1 MSNLWTQPTGYSL
14 GTIAERTITAINLPI
29 TSVDAVAL
37 IAGTLPA
44 GLRLQNSAIVGTT
57 LEVARTTQSRFVLRA
72 RLGSDI
78 QDRTYSITVTGP
90 DAPVWITP
98 AGVLPVGENNAL
110 FILDSV
116 YVDYQLEATDTD
128 LSAGDELEFFIANGD
143 GTLPPG
149 ITLTKSGQLTGV
161 IDPILALDTSAASG
175 TYDANTY
182 GGFPFD
188 FGLRSAN
195 GFESFY
201 YDVEFY
207 DYAIPTKSPR
217 KLSRYYE
224 FTVSVSDGDTITKR
238 KFRIFVVGDDFLRA
252 DNTILQVGGGVFT
265 SDGTYIRTPQWLTPR
280 DLGYRRANNY
290 VTLFLELYDPN
301 TLTGYV
307 AYTLRPTND
316 DATVSTLPPGCTLDS
331 TSGEVAGRVPY
342 QPAVTK
348 EYKFTVRAT
357 RFGANAET
365 LAIKDKTF
373 SVKILGEVDSVIT
386 WNTNNNLGSI
396 NANFISTLS
405 VRATTTVPNAVLRYV
420 LTAGALPNG
429 LTLALDG
436 EILGKVRQFPI
447 NGLLGLT
454 TFDDRDF
461 TLDANSTSIDR
472 TFTFTVEARDQF
484 GYSATTRTFTLSVT
498 AASDLLYSNLYVK
511 PFLKPTQRTA
521 YLALVGDPEI
531 FTPASIYRPS
541 DTQFGLQKQL
551 QMLIYAGIETKTI
564 NHYVAAT
571 VKNHRRKRY
580 KFGEIKTAVAKTPGT
595 NDIVYEVL
603 YVQMIDPQ
611 DDASKQVAS
620 RVQIKNNQT
629 IRINQTDIETIDD
642 VTQITVGGQTY
653 RLLLDPS
660 LAAAVGNIGTN
671 LQIYANSG
679 TLVLNTGTGVL
690 SVTLPDSTA
699 FINVGTVV
707 NTATDAFRF
716 RSNYS
721 TIRVDSNILNVSR
734 PNDIHRYISNTT
746 NMRENLSAVG
756 ETENEFLPLWMR
768 TAQSGQTQALGYV
781 MAVPLCYCQ
790 PGTSQGILT
799 ALKNSDFDFKQI
811 DFEIDRYIIDST
823 EESGTEQ
830 YILFPN
836 YQYNI

>member
-29 TSVDAVAL
+29 TSVDAVTL

-128 LSAGDELEFFIANGD
+128 LSAGDELEFFIAKGD

-357 RFGANAET
+357 RFGANNET

-405 VRATTTVPNAVLRYV
+405 VKATTTVPNAVLRYV

-447 NGLLGLT
+447 GGLLGLT

-461 TLDANSTSIDR
+461 TLDNNETSIDR

-511 PFLKPTQRTA
+511 PFLKPAQRTA

>member
-1 MSNLWTQPTGYSL
+1 
-14 GTIAERTITAINLPI
+14 
-29 TSVDAVAL
+29 
-37 IAGTLPA
+37 
-44 GLRLQNSAIVGTT
+44 
-57 LEVARTTQSRFVLRA
+57 
-72 RLGSDI
+72 
-78 QDRTYSITVTGP
+78 
-90 DAPVWITP
+90 
-98 AGVLPVGENNAL
+98 
-110 FILDSV
+110 
-116 YVDYQLEATDTD
+116 
-128 LSAGDELEFFIANGD
+128 
-143 GTLPPG
+143 
-149 ITLTKSGQLTGV
+149 
-161 IDPILALDTSAASG
+161 
-175 TYDANTY
+175 
-182 GGFPFD
+182 
-188 FGLRSAN
+188 
-195 GFESFY
+195 
-201 YDVEFY
+201 
-207 DYAIPTKSPR
+207 
-217 KLSRYYE
+217 
-224 FTVSVSDGDTITKR
+224 
-238 KFRIFVVGDDFLRA
+238 
-252 DNTILQVGGGVFT
+252 
-265 SDGTYIRTPQWLTPR
+265 
-280 DLGYRRANNY
+280 
-290 VTLFLELYDPN
+290 
-301 TLTGYV
+301 
-307 AYTLRPTND
+307 LRPTND

-357 RFGANAET
+357 RFGANNET

-405 VRATTTVPNAVLRYV
+405 VKATTTVPNAVLRYV

-447 NGLLGLT
+447 GGLLGLT

-461 TLDANSTSIDR
+461 TLDNNETSIDR

-511 PFLKPTQRTA
+511 PFLKPAQRTA

>member
-14 GTIAERTITAINLPI
+14 GTIAERTITAINLPVNA
-29 TSVDAVAL
+29 VDAITL

-44 GLRLQNSAIVGTT
+44 GLRLQNAAIVGTT

-78 QDRTYSITVTGP
+78 QDRTYSITVAGP
-90 DAPVWITP
+90 DAPIWITP
-98 AGVLPVGENNAL
+98 AGVLPVGSNNAL
-110 FILDSV
+110 FILDSA
-116 YVDYQLEATDTD
+116 YVDYQLLATDTD
-128 LSAGDELEFFIANGD
+128 LSAGDELEYFIAKGD

-149 ITLTKSGQLTGV
+149 ITLTTQGKLTGV

-175 TYDANTY
+175 TYDVNTY
-182 GGFPFD
+182 GAFPFD

-207 DYAIPTKSPR
+207 DYAIPTRSPR

-224 FTVSVSDGDTITKR
+224 FTVSVSDGDTIAKR

-265 SDGTYIRTPQWLTPR
+265 GDGTYIRTPQWLTPR
-280 DLGYRRANNY
+280 DLGYKRANNY

-357 RFGANAET
+357 RFGGNNES

-373 SVKILGEVDSVIT
+373 VVKILGEVDSVISFD
-386 WNTNNNLGSI
+386 TNNDLGSI

-405 VRATTTVPNAVLRYV
+405 VKARTTVPNAVLRYV

-447 NGLLGLT
+447 GGLLGLT

-472 TFTFTVEARDQF
+472 TFIFTVEARDQF
-484 GYSATTRTFTLSVT
+484 GYSATTKTFTLSVVAT
-498 AASDLLYSNLYVK
+498 SDLLYSNLYVK
-511 PFLKPTQRTA
+511 PFLKTAQRTA
-521 YLALVGDPEI
+521 YLALVSDPEI
-531 FTPASIYRPS
+531 FTPAAIYRPN
-541 DTQFGLQKQL
+541 DPLFGLQKQL
-551 QMLIYAGIETKTI
+551 KMLIYAGIESKTV

-580 KFGEIKTAVAKTPGT
+580 QFGEIKTAVAKTPGT
-595 NDIVYEVL
+595 NEIVYEVL

-611 DDASKQVAS
+611 DHPSQQV
-620 RVQIKNNQT
+620 QNKITIKNNKK
-629 IRINQTDIETIDD
+629 INITATDIEVIDD
-642 VTQITVGGQTY
+642 VTKLNVQGNTYTLFSNNNLPILVGAIGNNIQIFARQGQ
-653 RLLLDPS
+653 L
-660 LAAAVGNIGTN
+660 
-671 LQIYANSG
+671 
-679 TLVLNTGTGVL
+679 TLETGTGL
-690 SVTLPDSTA
+690 LQVTLANGSI
-699 FINVGTVV
+699 INVGQVQS
-707 NTATDAFRF
+707 NPTDPFRF
-716 RSNYS
+716 RPN
-721 TIRVDSNILNVSR
+721 TGVIKVDSNILNVANA
-734 PNDIHRYISNTT
+734 NDIERFISNTT
-746 NMRENLSAVG
+746 NMRQNISAVG
-756 ETENEFLPLWMR
+756 DTENEFLPLWMR
-768 TAQSGQTQALGYV
+768 TAQTGQTQALGYV
-781 MAVPLCYCQ
+781 TAVPLCYCL
-790 PGTSQGILT
+790 PNTSAGILV
-799 ALKNSDFDFKQI
+799 ALNNNDFDFKDL

-823 EESGTEQ
+823 TDNGLEQ
-830 YILFPN
+830 YIMFPN

>member
-14 GTIAERTITAINLPI
+14 GTIAERTITAINLPVNA
-29 TSVDAVAL
+29 VDAITL

-44 GLRLQNSAIVGTT
+44 GLRLQNAAIVGTT

-78 QDRTYSITVTGP
+78 QDRTYSITVAGP
-90 DAPVWITP
+90 DAPIWITP
-98 AGVLPVGENNAL
+98 AGVLPVGSNNAL
-110 FILDSV
+110 FILDSA
-116 YVDYQLEATDTD
+116 YVDYQLLATDTD
-128 LSAGDELEFFIANGD
+128 LSAGDELEYFIAKGD

-149 ITLTKSGQLTGV
+149 ITLTTQGKLTGV

-175 TYDANTY
+175 TYDVNTY
-182 GGFPFD
+182 GAFPFD

-207 DYAIPTKSPR
+207 DYAIPTRSPR

-224 FTVSVSDGDTITKR
+224 FTVSVSDGDTIAKR

-265 SDGTYIRTPQWLTPR
+265 GDGTYIRTPQWLTPR
-280 DLGYRRANNY
+280 DLGYKRANNY

-357 RFGANAET
+357 RFGGNNES

-373 SVKILGEVDSVIT
+373 VVKILGEVDSVISFD
-386 WNTNNNLGSI
+386 TNNDLGSI

-405 VRATTTVPNAVLRYV
+405 VKARTTVPNAVLRYV

-447 NGLLGLT
+447 GGLLGLT

-472 TFTFTVEARDQF
+472 TFIFTVEARDQF
-484 GYSATTRTFTLSVT
+484 GYSATTKTFTLSVVAT
-498 AASDLLYSNLYVK
+498 SDLLYSNLYVK
-511 PFLKPTQRTA
+511 PFLKTAQRTA
-521 YLALVGDPEI
+521 YLALVSDPEI
-531 FTPASIYRPS
+531 FTPAAIYRPN
-541 DTQFGLQKQL
+541 DPLFGLQKQL
-551 QMLIYAGIETKTI
+551 KMLIYAGIESKTV

-571 VKNHRRKRY
+571 MKNHRRKRY
-580 KFGEIKTAVAKTPGT
+580 QFGEIKTAVAKTPGT
-595 NDIVYEVL
+595 NEIVYEVL

-611 DDASKQVAS
+611 DHPSQQV
-620 RVQIKNNQT
+620 QNKITIKNNKK
-629 IRINQTDIETIDD
+629 INITATDIEVIDD
-642 VTQITVGGQTY
+642 VTKLNVQGNTYTLFSNNNLPILVGAIGNNIQIFARQGQ
-653 RLLLDPS
+653 L
-660 LAAAVGNIGTN
+660 
-671 LQIYANSG
+671 
-679 TLVLNTGTGVL
+679 TLETGTGL
-690 SVTLPDSTA
+690 LQVTLANGSI
-699 FINVGTVV
+699 INVGQVQS
-707 NTATDAFRF
+707 NPTDPFRF
-716 RSNYS
+716 RPN
-721 TIRVDSNILNVSR
+721 TGVIKVDSNILNVANA
-734 PNDIHRYISNTT
+734 NDIERFISNTT
-746 NMRENLSAVG
+746 NMRQNISAVG
-756 ETENEFLPLWMR
+756 DTENEFLPLWMR
-768 TAQSGQTQALGYV
+768 TAQTGQTQALGYV
-781 MAVPLCYCQ
+781 TAVPLCYCL
-790 PGTSQGILT
+790 PNTSAGILV
-799 ALKNSDFDFKQI
+799 ALNNNDFDFKDL

-823 EESGTEQ
+823 TDNGLEQ
-830 YILFPN
+830 YIMFPN

>member
-14 GTIAERTITAINLPI
+14 GTIAERTITTISLPL
-29 TSVDAVAL
+29 TSVDAVTL

-44 GLRLQNSAIVGTT
+44 GLRLQNAAIVGTT

-98 AGVLPVGENNAL
+98 AGVLPIGSNNAL
-110 FILDSV
+110 FILDSA
-116 YVDYQLEATDTD
+116 YVDYQLLATDTD
-128 LSAGDELEFFIANGD
+128 LSAGDELEYFIAKSD

-149 ITLTKSGQLTGV
+149 ITLTKSGKLTGV

-182 GGFPFD
+182 GAFPFD

-224 FTVSVSDGDTITKR
+224 FTVSVSDGDTIAKR

-252 DNTILQVGGGVFT
+252 DNTILQVGGGTFT

-280 DLGYRRANNY
+280 ELGYRRANNY

-316 DATVSTLPPGCTLDS
+316 DATVSTLPPGCALDS

-357 RFGANAET
+357 RFGANNES

-373 SVKILGEVDSVIT
+373 VVKILGEVDSVIT
-386 WNTNNNLGSI
+386 WNTDNDLGSI
-396 NANFISTLS
+396 NANFISTLAVS
-405 VRATTTVPNAVLRYV
+405 ATTTVPNAVLRYV
-420 LTAGALPNG
+420 ITAGALPNG

-447 NGLLGLT
+447 GGLLGLT
-454 TFDDRDF
+454 TFDDRDL
-461 TLDANSTSIDR
+461 TLDNNETSIDR
-472 TFTFTVEARDQF
+472 KFIFTVEARDQF
-484 GYSATTRTFTLSVT
+484 GYSATTRTFTLSVV

-511 PFLKPTQRTA
+511 PFLKPDQRNT

-531 FTPASIYRPS
+531 FTPTSIYRPS

-580 KFGEIKTAVAKTPGT
+580 KFGEIKTAIAKTPGT

-603 YVQMIDPQ
+603 YVEMIDPQ
-611 DDASKQVAS
+611 DHPSQQVQSKIK
-620 RVQIKNNQT
+620 IKNPNKIT
-629 IRINQTDIETIDD
+629 ITQTDIEVTDD
-642 VTQITVGGQTY
+642 VSILNVNGTSYTLFTNNNLPI
-653 RLLLDPS
+653 
-660 LAAAVGNIGTN
+660 AVGAIGNN
-671 LQIYANSG
+671 LMIYARQG
-679 TLVLNTGTGVL
+679 QLTLNLSTGQLT
-690 SVTLPDSTA
+690 VTLA
-699 FINVGTVV
+699 NGNIINVGQVV
-707 NTATDAFRF
+707 SNPTDPFRF
-716 RSNYS
+716 RPNSGV
-721 TIRVDSNILNVSR
+721 IRVDSNVLNVSNA
-734 PNDIHRYISNTT
+734 NDIERFISNTT

-768 TAQSGQTQALGYV
+768 TAQLGQTQALGYV
-781 MAVPLCYCQ
+781 TAVPLCYCQ

-799 ALKNSDFDFKQI
+799 ALKNSNFDFKLI

-823 EESGTEQ
+823 VDNGVEQ
-830 YILFPN
+830 YIMFPS

>member
-78 QDRTYSITVTGP
+78 QDRTYTITVTGP
-90 DAPVWITP
+90 DAPTWITP
-98 AGVLPVGENNAL
+98 AGVLPIGVNDAL
-110 FILDSV
+110 FILDSA

-128 LSAGDELEFFIANGD
+128 LSAGDELEYFIAKGD

-149 ITLTKSGQLTGV
+149 ITLTKSGKLTGV

-182 GGFPFD
+182 GAFPFD

-280 DLGYRRANNY
+280 DLGYKRANNY

-301 TLTGYV
+301 TLAGYV

-386 WNTNNNLGSI
+386 WNTDNDLGSI

-420 LTAGALPNG
+420 VTAGALPNG

-447 NGLLGLT
+447 GGLLGLT

-472 TFTFTVEARDQF
+472 QFLFTVEARDQF
-484 GYSATTRTFTLSVT
+484 GYSATTRTFTLSVV

-511 PFLKPTQRTA
+511 PFLKPAQRTA
-521 YLALVGDPEI
+521 YTALVGDPEI

-580 KFGEIKTAVAKTPGT
+580 QFGEIKTAVAKTPGT
-595 NDIVYEVL
+595 NDIVYEVV

-611 DDASKQVAS
+611 DHPSQQVQSKIK
-620 RVQIKNNQT
+620 IKNPNK
-629 IRINQTDIETIDD
+629 INITQTDIEVIDD
-642 VTQITVGGQTY
+642 VTKLNVGGSSYT
-653 RLLLDPS
+653 LFTNNNLPL
-660 LAAAVGNIGTN
+660 AVGAIGTN
-671 LQIYANSG
+671 LQIYARQGS
-679 TLVLNTGTGVL
+679 LILNLDTGIL
-690 SVTLPDSTA
+690 SVTLANGSVITVG
-699 FINVGTVV
+699 NVVA
-707 NTATDAFRF
+707 NATDPFRF
-716 RSNYS
+716 RPN
-721 TIRVDSNILNVSR
+721 TGVIKVDSKILNVANA
-734 PNDIHRYISNTT
+734 NDIERFISNTT
-746 NMRENLSAVG
+746 NMRANIRAVG
-756 ETENEFLPLWMR
+756 STENEFLPLWMR
-768 TAQSGQTQALGYV
+768 TAQSGQTQVLGYV
-781 MAVPLCYCQ
+781 TAVPLCYCQ
-790 PGTSQGILT
+790 PGTSAKILA
-799 ALKNSDFDFKQI
+799 ALKNNGFDFKNI

-823 EESGTEQ
+823 TDSGVEQ
-830 YILFPN
+830 YIMFPS

>member
-14 GTIAERTITAINLPI
+14 GTIAERTITAINLPVN
-29 TSVDAVAL
+29 SVDAITL

-44 GLRLQNSAIVGTT
+44 GLRLQNAAIVGTT

-78 QDRTYSITVTGP
+78 QDRTYSITVAGP
-90 DAPVWITP
+90 DAPIWITP
-98 AGVLPVGENNAL
+98 TGVLPVGENNAL
-110 FILDSV
+110 FILDSA
-116 YVDYQLEATDTD
+116 YVNYQLLATDTD
-128 LSAGDELEFFIANGD
+128 LSAGDELEYFIAKGD

-149 ITLTKSGQLTGV
+149 ITLTTQGKLTGV

-175 TYDANTY
+175 TYDVNTY
-182 GGFPFD
+182 GAFPFD

-207 DYAIPTKSPR
+207 DYAIPTRSPR

-224 FTVSVSDGDTITKR
+224 FTVSVSDGDTIAKR

-252 DNTILQVGGGVFT
+252 DNTILQVGGAVFT
-265 SDGTYIRTPQWLTPR
+265 GDGTYIRTPQWLTPR
-280 DLGYRRANNY
+280 DLGFRRANNY

-348 EYKFTVRAT
+348 EYKFTIRAT
-357 RFGANAET
+357 RFGSNNES

-373 SVKILGEVDSVIT
+373 SVKILGEVDSVI
-386 WNTNNNLGSI
+386 NFDTNNDLGSI

-405 VRATTTVPNAVLRYV
+405 VKARTTVPNAVLRYV

-447 NGLLGLT
+447 GGLLGLT

-472 TFTFTVEARDQF
+472 TFIFTVEARDQF
-484 GYSATTRTFTLSVT
+484 GYSATTKTFTLSVV

-511 PFLKPTQRTA
+511 PFLKTAQRTS
-521 YLALVGDPEI
+521 YLALVSDPEI
-531 FTPASIYRPS
+531 FTPAAIYRPN
-541 DTQFGLQKQL
+541 DPQFGLQKQL
-551 QMLIYAGIETKTI
+551 KMLIYAGIQSKTI

-580 KFGEIKTAVAKTPGT
+580 QFGEIKTAVAKTPGT
-595 NDIVYEVL
+595 NEIVYEVL

-611 DDASKQVAS
+611 DHPSQQV
-620 RVQIKNNQT
+620 QNKIKIKNNKK
-629 IRINQTDIETIDD
+629 INIAATDIEVIDD
-642 VTQITVGGQTY
+642 VTKLNVQGNTYTLFSNNNLPLLVG
-653 RLLLDPS
+653 
-660 LAAAVGNIGTN
+660 AVGNNI
-671 LQIYANSG
+671 QIFARQG
-679 TLVLNTGTGVL
+679 QLTLDTGTGL
-690 SVTLPDSTA
+690 LQVTLADGSTV
-699 FINVGTVV
+699 INVGQVQS
-707 NTATDAFRF
+707 NPTDPFRF
-716 RSNYS
+716 RPN
-721 TIRVDSNILNVSR
+721 TGVIKVDSKILNVANA
-734 PNDIHRYISNTT
+734 NDIERFISNTT
-746 NMRENLSAVG
+746 NMRQNISAVG
-756 ETENEFLPLWMR
+756 DTENEFLPLWMR
-768 TAQSGQTQALGYV
+768 TAQTGQTQALGYV
-781 MAVPLCYCQ
+781 TAVPLCYCL
-790 PGTSQGILT
+790 PNTSAGILV
-799 ALKNSDFDFKQI
+799 ALNNNGFDFKDL

-823 EESGTEQ
+823 TDNGLEQ
-830 YILFPN
+830 YIMFPN

>member
-14 GTIAERTITAINLPI
+14 GTIAERTITTISLPL
-29 TSVDAVAL
+29 TSVDAVTL

-44 GLRLQNSAIVGTT
+44 GLRLQNAAIVGTT

-98 AGVLPVGENNAL
+98 AGVLPIGSNNAL
-110 FILDSV
+110 FILDSA
-116 YVDYQLEATDTD
+116 YVDYQLLATDTD
-128 LSAGDELEFFIANGD
+128 LSAGDELEYFIAKSD

-149 ITLTKSGQLTGV
+149 ITLTKSGKLTGV

-182 GGFPFD
+182 GAFPFD

-224 FTVSVSDGDTITKR
+224 FTVSVSDGDTIAKR

-252 DNTILQVGGGVFT
+252 DNTILQVGGGTFT

-316 DATVSTLPPGCTLDS
+316 DATVSTLPPGCALDS

-357 RFGANAET
+357 RFGANNES

-373 SVKILGEVDSVIT
+373 VVKILGEVDSVIT
-386 WNTNNNLGSI
+386 WNTDNDLGSI
-396 NANFISTLS
+396 NANFISTLAVS
-405 VRATTTVPNAVLRYV
+405 ATTTVPNAVLRYV
-420 LTAGALPNG
+420 ITAGALPNG

-447 NGLLGLT
+447 GGLLGLT
-454 TFDDRDF
+454 TFDDRDL
-461 TLDANSTSIDR
+461 TLDNNETSIDR
-472 TFTFTVEARDQF
+472 KFIFTVEARDQF
-484 GYSATTRTFTLSVT
+484 GYSATTRTFTLSVV

-511 PFLKPTQRTA
+511 PFLKPDQRNT

-531 FTPASIYRPS
+531 FTPTSIYRPS

-551 QMLIYAGIETKTI
+551 QMLIYSGIETKTI

-580 KFGEIKTAVAKTPGT
+580 KFGEIKTAIAKTPGT

-603 YVQMIDPQ
+603 YVEMIDPQ
-611 DDASKQVAS
+611 DHPSQQVQSKIK
-620 RVQIKNNQT
+620 IKNPNKIT
-629 IRINQTDIETIDD
+629 ITQTDIEVTDD
-642 VTQITVGGQTY
+642 VSILNVNGTSYTLFTNNNLPI
-653 RLLLDPS
+653 
-660 LAAAVGNIGTN
+660 AVGAIGNN
-671 LQIYANSG
+671 LMIYARQG
-679 TLVLNTGTGVL
+679 QLTLNLSTGQLT
-690 SVTLPDSTA
+690 VTLA
-699 FINVGTVV
+699 NGNIINVGQVV
-707 NTATDAFRF
+707 SNPTDPFRF
-716 RSNYS
+716 RPNSGV
-721 TIRVDSNILNVSR
+721 IRVDSNVLNVSNA
-734 PNDIHRYISNTT
+734 NDIERFISNTT

-781 MAVPLCYCQ
+781 TAVPLCYCQ

-799 ALKNSDFDFKQI
+799 ALKNSNFDFKLI

-823 EESGTEQ
+823 VDNGVEQ
-830 YILFPN
+830 YIMFPS

>member
-128 LSAGDELEFFIANGD
+128 LSAGDELEFFIAKGD

-290 VTLFLELYDPN
+290 VTLFLEVYDPN

-405 VRATTTVPNAVLRYV
+405 VKATTTVPNAVLRYV

-447 NGLLGLT
+447 GGLLGLT

-642 VTQITVGGQTY
+642 MTQITVGGQTY

-746 NMRENLSAVG
+746 NMRKNLSAVG

>member
-29 TSVDAVAL
+29 TSVDAVTL

-110 FILDSV
+110 FILDSA

-128 LSAGDELEFFIANGD
+128 LSAGDELEFFIAKGD

-280 DLGYRRANNY
+280 DLGYKRANNY

-357 RFGANAET
+357 RFGANNET

-511 PFLKPTQRTA
+511 PFLKPAQRTA

-611 DDASKQVAS
+611 DDTSKQVAS

>member
-14 GTIAERTITAINLPI
+14 GTIAERTITTISLPL
-29 TSVDAVAL
+29 TSVDAVTL

-44 GLRLQNSAIVGTT
+44 GLRLQNAAIVGTT

-98 AGVLPVGENNAL
+98 AGVLPIGSNNAL
-110 FILDSV
+110 FILDSA
-116 YVDYQLEATDTD
+116 YVDYQLLATDTD
-128 LSAGDELEFFIANGD
+128 LSAGDELEYFIAKSD

-149 ITLTKSGQLTGV
+149 ITLTKSGKLTGV

-182 GGFPFD
+182 GAFPFD

-224 FTVSVSDGDTITKR
+224 FTVSVSDGDTIAKR

-252 DNTILQVGGGVFT
+252 DNTILQVGGGTFT

-316 DATVSTLPPGCTLDS
+316 DATVSTLPPGCALDS

-357 RFGANAET
+357 RFGANNES

-373 SVKILGEVDSVIT
+373 VVKILGEVDSVIT
-386 WNTNNNLGSI
+386 WNTDNDLGSI
-396 NANFISTLS
+396 NANFISTLAVS
-405 VRATTTVPNAVLRYV
+405 ATTTVPNAVLRYV
-420 LTAGALPNG
+420 ITAGALPNG

-447 NGLLGLT
+447 GGLLGLT
-454 TFDDRDF
+454 TFDDRDL
-461 TLDANSTSIDR
+461 TLDNNETSIDR
-472 TFTFTVEARDQF
+472 KFIFTVEARDQF
-484 GYSATTRTFTLSVT
+484 GYSATTRTFTLSVV

-511 PFLKPTQRTA
+511 PFLKPDQRNT

-531 FTPASIYRPS
+531 FTPTSIYRPS

-580 KFGEIKTAVAKTPGT
+580 KFGEIKTAIAKTPGT

-603 YVQMIDPQ
+603 YVEMIDPQ
-611 DDASKQVAS
+611 DHPSQQVQSKIK
-620 RVQIKNNQT
+620 IKNPNKIT
-629 IRINQTDIETIDD
+629 ITQTDIEVTDD
-642 VTQITVGGQTY
+642 VSILNVNGTSYTLFTNNNLPI
-653 RLLLDPS
+653 
-660 LAAAVGNIGTN
+660 AVGAIGNN
-671 LQIYANSG
+671 LMIYARQG
-679 TLVLNTGTGVL
+679 QLTLNLSTGQLT
-690 SVTLPDSTA
+690 VTLA
-699 FINVGTVV
+699 NGNIINVGQVV
-707 NTATDAFRF
+707 SNPTDPFRF
-716 RSNYS
+716 RPNSGV
-721 TIRVDSNILNVSR
+721 IRVDSNVLNVSNA
-734 PNDIHRYISNTT
+734 NDIERFISNTT

-768 TAQSGQTQALGYV
+768 TAQLGQTQALGYV
-781 MAVPLCYCQ
+781 TAVPLCYCQ

-799 ALKNSDFDFKQI
+799 ALKNSNFDFKLI

-823 EESGTEQ
+823 VDNGVEQ
-830 YILFPN
+830 YIMFPS

>member
-29 TSVDAVAL
+29 TSVDAVTL

-357 RFGANAET
+357 RFGGNNET

-447 NGLLGLT
+447 GGLLGLT

-461 TLDANSTSIDR
+461 TLDNNETSIDR

-511 PFLKPTQRTA
+511 PFLKPAQRTA

-595 NDIVYEVL
+595 NNIVYEVL

-642 VTQITVGGQTY
+642 VTHITVGGQTY

>member
-29 TSVDAVAL
+29 TSVDAVTL

-128 LSAGDELEFFIANGD
+128 LSAGDELEFFIAKGD

-149 ITLTKSGQLTGV
+149 ITLNKSGQLTGV

-357 RFGANAET
+357 RFGGNNET

-405 VRATTTVPNAVLRYV
+405 VKATTTVPNAVLRYV

-447 NGLLGLT
+447 GGLLGLT

-461 TLDANSTSIDR
+461 TLDNNETSIDR

-511 PFLKPTQRTA
+511 PFLKPAQRTA